1 MLLRPQK
8 LSFFACSIA
17 LGSICFGCN
26 VYAVEF
32 NTDVLDAED
41 KKNIDLSKFS
51 QSGYIN
57 PGQYQ
62 MRIAVNGQTISPSEI
77 AVVFK
82 ETKDETGKSTLSR
95 PCLTAETVELIGF
108 TLGSLGK
115 ITYETENKCANFSKL
130 SGIELRPNQGEGVL
144 NVIIPTALLE
154 YSDASWLPPSR
165 WENGIPGILLDYN
178 LNGYV
183 NDPQQGN
190 KTQSLSYNGTTG
202 ANLGAWR
209 FRADYQGSM
218 MRTDGDDQGT
228 ENDFDWQRIYMYR
241 AIHRLESKLKLGE
254 NYITSGIFD
263 SWRYT
268 GVSLESDDRMLPPKL
283 RDFAPQVSGVA
294 ETNARVVV
302 SHQGRILYDTTVPAG
317 PFTIQ
322 DLDGSVRGR
331 LDVEITEQNGKKR
344 IFQVEAG
351 YVPYLTRPGKL
362 QYKLYGG
369 RPMESEGHST
379 KGPTFLS
386 GEVSWGA
393 NNRWSPY
400 GGLTLSED
408 YNAGALGAAVN
419 LDLFGV
425 ISTDVTQ
432 SSAKFSQNDNPD
444 SEDTSLSGKSFRV
457 AYFKRFE
464 DADADIS
471 FAGYR
476 FSDEEYMSMQQFLDA
491 SYLDDFS
498 GRQKELVT
506 VTLNKRFEEAQL
518 GISLQYNYQTYWDED
533 STSYYTLTV
542 DRYFDAFGFRNI
554 SAGISASR
562 SEFEGETDDSVYLRF
577 SIPWGTAM
585 LSYNGSSNNGR
596 YGHTV
601 GYSDTLNNGL
611 DSYNINA
618 GIEHGDDRASQA
630 QLSAYYSHRG
640 RAATVSANAAK
651 VENSYTSYGFTAT
664 GGATV
669 TAKGAALHA
678 GGMNGGTR
686 MLVDTDG
693 IAGVPVD
700 NGRTTTNR
708 WGVGV
713 VTDMSS
719 YYRTTT
725 SVDMNNLPKDME
737 ATHSVVE
744 SALTEGAIGY
754 REFDILKGVRLFAV
768 IKQEG
773 NSNPPFG
780 ASVTNEKGRELGMV
794 GEDGL
799 AWLSGVAPGE
809 KLNVSWDAKIQ
820 CSVEIPEKVDSEQQ
834 LLLPCRK

>member
-1 MLLRPQK
+1 MLPFYFTAGVVLM
-8 LSFFACSIA
+8 SFCFADDV
-17 LGSICFGCN
+17 L
-26 VYAVEF
+26 AVEF
-32 NTDVLDAED
+32 NMDVLDMED

-51 QSGYIN
+51 QSGYIT

-62 MRIAVNGQTISPSEI
+62 MRIAVNGQTASPSEVSI
-77 AVVFK
+77 AFR
-82 ETKDETGKSTLSR
+82 EIKDETGKQALSV
-95 PCLTAETVELIGF
+95 PCLTADIIELIGF
-108 TLGSLGK
+108 TQESLDK
-115 ITYETENKCANFSKL
+115 ITYDADNQCANFRQL
-130 SGIELRPNQGEGVL
+130 PGVELRPDQGEGIL
-144 NVIIPTALLE
+144 NIIIPTSLLE
-154 YSDASWLPPSR
+154 YFDTSWLPPSR

-183 NDPQQGN
+183 NGPEQGN
-190 KTQSLSYNGTTG
+190 KTRSLSYNGTTG

-209 FRADYQGSM
+209 FRADYQGNM

-228 ENDFDWQRIYMYR
+228 ENDFDWSRIYMYR
-241 AIHRLESKLKLGE
+241 AIPRLESKLTLGE
-254 NYITSGIFD
+254 NYTTSGIFD

-302 SHQGRILYDTTVPAG
+302 SQQGRILYDTTVPAG
-317 PFTIQ
+317 AFTIQ
-322 DLDGSVRGR
+322 DLDSSVRGR

-344 IFQVEAG
+344 TFQVDAG

-379 KGPTFLS
+379 EGPTFVS
-386 GEVSWGA
+386 GELSWGA
-393 NNRWSPY
+393 SNQWSPY
-400 GGLTLSED
+400 GGVTLSDD
-408 YNAGALGAAVN
+408 YSSAALGAAVN
-419 LDLFGV
+419 IDSFGV
-425 ISTDVTQ
+425 ISADVTK
-432 SSAKFSQNDNPD
+432 SFAKFSQGEIPD
-444 SEDTSLSGKSFRV
+444 SGDDSLTGKSYRV

-464 DADADIS
+464 DANADIS

-476 FSDEEYMSMQQFLDA
+476 FSDEEFMSMQQFLDA
-491 SYLDDFS
+491 TYQDDFS

-506 VTLNKRFEEAQL
+506 VTLNKRFEEIQL
-518 GISLQYNYQTYWDED
+518 GVSLQYNYQTYWDED
-533 STSYYTLTV
+533 SNSYYTLTV

-554 SAGISASR
+554 SAGITASR
-562 SEFEGETDDSVYLRF
+562 SELDGETDDSLYLRL
-577 SIPWGTAM
+577 SIPWGTATM
-585 LSYNGSSNNGR
+585 SYNASSNNGR

-618 GIEHGDDRASQA
+618 GIEHGDDRASQG
-630 QLSAYYSHRG
+630 QMNAYYSHRG
-640 RAATVSANAAK
+640 RAATVSANVAK
-651 VENSYTSYGFTAT
+651 VENAYTSYGFTAT

-669 TAKGAALHA
+669 TMKGAALHA
-678 GGMNGGTR
+678 GGINGSTR
-686 MLVDTDG
+686 MLIDTDG
-693 IAGVPVD
+693 IADVPVD

-708 WGVGV
+708 WGIGV

-725 SVDMNNLPKDME
+725 SVDVNKLSEDME
-737 ATHSVVE
+737 ATQSVVE

-754 REFDILKGVRLFAV
+754 REFGILKGMRLFAV
-768 IKQEG
+768 LKLAD
-773 NSNPPFG
+773 NSSPPFG
-780 ASVTNEKGRELGMV
+780 ASVANGKGRELGMV

-799 AWLSGVAPGE
+799 AWLSGVTPGE

-820 CSVEIPEKVDSEQQ
+820 CSVDMPEKVNPEQQ
-834 LLLPCRK
+834 VLLPCHK

>member
-1 MLLRPQK
+1 M
-8 LSFFACSIA
+8 
-17 LGSICFGCN
+17 
-26 VYAVEF
+26 
-32 NTDVLDAED
+32 DVLDTED

-51 QSGYIN
+51 QSGYIT

-62 MRIAVNGQTISPSEI
+62 MRIAVNGQTISPSEM
-77 AVVFK
+77 AVAFK
-82 ETKDETGKSTLSR
+82 EAKDKTGKNTLSL
-95 PCLTAETVELIGF
+95 PCLTAEMVELIGF
-108 TLGSLGK
+108 TQASLEK
-115 ITYETENKCANFSKL
+115 ITYDADGKCANFSKL
-130 SGIELRPNQGEGVL
+130 AGVEPRLSQGEGIL
-144 NVIIPTALLE
+144 NIIVPTALLE

-165 WENGIPGILLDYN
+165 WENGIPGFLLDYN

-183 NDPQQGN
+183 NDPEQGG

-209 FRADYQGSM
+209 FRADYQGSV
-218 MRTDGDDQGT
+218 MRTDGDNEGT
-228 ENDFDWQRIYMYR
+228 ENDFDWSRIYAYR
-241 AIHRLESKLKLGE
+241 AIPRLESKLTLGE
-254 NYITSGIFD
+254 NYVASGIFD
-263 SWRYT
+263 SWRYA
-268 GVSLESDDRMLPPKL
+268 GASLESDDRMLPPKF

-302 SHQGRILYDTTVPAG
+302 SQQGRILYDTTVPAG

-322 DLDGSVRGR
+322 DLDSSVRGR
-331 LDVEITEQNGKKR
+331 LDVEITEQSGKKR
-344 IFQVEAG
+344 TFQVEAG

-369 RPMESEGHST
+369 RPMENEGHST
-379 KGPTFLS
+379 EGPTFFS

-393 NNRWSPY
+393 SNRWSPY
-400 GGLTLSED
+400 GGLTLSDD
-408 YNAGALGAAVN
+408 YNAAALGAAVN
-419 LDLFGV
+419 IDSFGV

-432 SSAKFSQNDNPD
+432 SSAKFSQNQIPD
-444 SEDTSLSGKSFRV
+444 TEDDSLSGKSFRV
-457 AYFKRFE
+457 AYFKRFD
-464 DADADIS
+464 DANADIS

-491 SYLDDFS
+491 TYQDDFT

-506 VTLNKRFEEAQL
+506 VTLNKRFEEIQM

-542 DRYFDAFGFRNI
+542 DRYFDALGFKNI
-554 SAGISASR
+554 SAGVTASR
-562 SEFEGETDDSVYLRF
+562 SEFEDETDDSVYLRI
-577 SIPWGTAM
+577 SIPWGTAT

-611 DSYNINA
+611 DSYNINT
-618 GIEHGDDRASQA
+618 GIDHGDDRASQA
-630 QLSAYYSHRG
+630 QMNAYYSHRG
-640 RAATVSANAAK
+640 SAATVSANAAK
-651 VENSYTSYGFTAT
+651 VENAYTSYGFTAT
-664 GGATV
+664 GGATI

-693 IAGVPVD
+693 IAGVPID
-700 NGRTTTNR
+700 NGRTTTNH
-708 WGVGV
+708 WGIGV

-725 SVDMNNLPKDME
+725 SVDMNKLPEDIE

-744 SALTEGAIGY
+744 SSLTEGAIGY
-754 REFDILKGVRLFAV
+754 REFDILKGARLFAV
-768 IKQEG
+768 LKLAD

-780 ASVTNEKGRELGMV
+780 ASVTNGKGRELGMV

-809 KLNVSWDAKIQ
+809 KLNVSWDAKVQ
-820 CSVEIPEKVDSEQQ
+820 CLVAIPEKITAEQQ
-834 LLLPCRK
+834 LLLPCHK